1 MDKTLPNGTIVR
13 GLPDDM
19 TDDDFKRIAIQNGYA
34 TVEEFSRDTETAAD
48 YLSTVGE
55 IGGGLAGAYYGAA
68 AGTAVLP
75 GLGTA
80 IGGILG
86 GAFGTAFGSATGEIA
101 EAALEGRSVDGK
113 EVAEQASEAA
123 KTDVLF
129 GVGFGIAGKALGTI
143 AKPIYNM
150 IRSTPSESSLEAAI
164 HKAALDVKNGLM
176 DAETAAR
183 TYDIPP
189 ESLSRFEQEMLKSED
204 DILRAA
210 NLQDKLERRGGRLLP
225 SQVPGS
231 QKGLA
236 AQEIAQAS
244 FVLRR
249 EVDDAIDVQN
259 KYIRDSF
266 GEVLDTTAGLTRDE
280 TGKAIAALAEDTT
293 KALKE
298 TVAPMYNTI
307 DKLGKVNI
315 STVDTIQAAN
325 DSLRKLG
332 RNADASAKAAKQA
345 IAKLPMFPQPKEVA
359 KQVARLEKTKAQLL
373 KAGGS
378 GPAVKMLND
387 AIKGLEKKLTGPQ
400 FVDTTATQKLGT
412 LALDRLIRKG
422 GVSGIEGKYAK
433 RAKDLLQLRNKMSFS
448 EAHEELSNL
457 KSLMRDM
464 DADLGSKDSQ
474 AYKLMSEATER
485 LESAM
490 NKTASRLNPELRETY
505 KAATDMYREGIKVI
519 NGDWIVKSLN
529 KDNPAKIGEDLVA
542 AGEQIGV
549 DSVRALIAKAKELK
563 SNNQG
568 ENILESMQS
577 TYLNTLFSQRTAR
590 ESEQFAEKML
600 QKPFR
605 DTFNAI
611 VDPVTAKQLDSLAK
625 EVTLLQKGLVGSES
639 AATLTVRGREIGA
652 ITDPG
657 LVKTA
662 VFGVIGNSVRNKLS
676 AKAIQQN
683 IKDVQQLNA
692 MFRAGKKIPTSLVER
707 FIENSG
713 LTGIQ
718 AGQVANALLGGE

>member
-19 TDDDFKRIAIQNGYA
+19 TDEDFKRIAIEKGYA
-34 TVEEFSRDTETAAD
+34 TVEEYTKDTETAAD

-55 IGGGLAGAYYGAA
+55 LGGGLAGAYYGAA
-68 AGTAVLP
+68 AGTALLP

-86 GAFGTAFGSATGEIA
+86 GAIGTAIGSATGEIT
-101 EAALEGRSVDGK
+101 EAALEGRPVDGK
-113 EVAEQASEAA
+113 QVSEQAIEAA
-123 KTDVLF
+123 ETDVLF

-150 IRSTPSESSLEAAI
+150 MRSAPSEGSLEAAVQ
-164 HKAALDVKNGLM
+164 KAALDVKNGIM

-183 TYDIPP
+183 TYDIPA
-189 ESLSRFEQEMLKSED
+189 ESLSRFEQELLKSEE

-210 NLQDKLERRGGRLLP
+210 SLQDKLARRGGRLLP
-225 SQVPGS
+225 SQIPGS
-231 QKGLA
+231 TKGTG

-249 EVDDAIDVQN
+249 EIDETIDVQN
-259 KYIRDSF
+259 RYITDSF
-266 GEVLDTTAGLTRDE
+266 GEVLDTTSTLTRDE

-293 KALKE
+293 KALKQ

-307 DKLGKVNI
+307 DNLGKVNI

-325 DSLRKLG
+325 DTLRKLG
-332 RNADASAKAAKQA
+332 RGADASAKKAKQA
-345 IAKLPMFPQPKEVA
+345 IAKLPMFPQPKEVT
-359 KQVARLEKTKAQLL
+359 QQIARLEKTRAELA

-378 GPAVKMLND
+378 GPAVSMLSS
-387 AIKGLEKKLTGPQ
+387 AIKGLEKKLKGPQ
-400 FVDTTATQKLGT
+400 FVDTTSTQRLGT
-412 LALDRLIRKG
+412 AALNRLIRKSG
-422 GVSGIEGKYAK
+422 ASGIEGKYAK
-433 RAKDLLQLRNKMSFS
+433 RAKDLLQLRDKMSFS

-474 AYKLMSEATER
+474 AYKLMSEATEQ
-485 LESAM
+485 LEKAM
-490 NKTASRLNPELRETY
+490 NKTASKLSPELRQTY

-529 KDNPAKIGEDLVA
+529 KNNPAKIGEDLVA

-611 VDPVTAKQLDSLAK
+611 VEPAVAKQLDNLAK
-625 EVTLLQKGLVGSES
+625 EVTMLQKGLAGSES
-639 AATLTVRGREIGA
+639 AATLTVRSRELGA

-657 LVKTA
+657 LIKTA
-662 VFGVIGNSVRNKLS
+662 VFGIIGQSVRNKLS

-692 MFRAGKKIPTSLVER
+692 MFRAGKTIPPSLVER
-707 FIENSG
+707 FIKNSG

-718 AGQVANALLGGE
+718 AGQVANALLGSE